1 MTSIRSPTNY
11 TITPLGAN
19 KILIGQYDSVLPY
32 ATAIITLHSDQE
44 CTLTTYETIDKITI
58 VQTQYI
64 IPANSPFEKILPLT
78 YPFFKTTVLNTT
90 DTNQTFLN
98 FEVIYREVAVSQPTS
113 GNNSNVNIF
122 DSSGGIINSE
132 DFSLNVRITN
142 TPLAVT
148 LPNDKLQT
156 EIFDSSGNSIS
167 SENNA
172 LQASLYANNGTTTLI
187 TDPDSNLKVV
197 FSNESIQS
205 NLYSGDGLTPISGI
219 ASGGI
224 NSLAVQVLNDITNPI
239 PTTVIDGVDVNNF
252 PVGFES
258 TVVNSSSNPVVSQM
272 YADFSGTPDKLSGI
286 NFSSQKCLQV
296 YQPVV
301 NSSHNPF
308 YDGVITTIG
317 KPGILFTPCAFG
329 MQKQVS
335 IFGTVSALQDGT
347 TPLNIYIAYS
357 DDSYEWFTS
366 SLGAINIITPGDFSR
381 DFTTAA
387 QYIGIYFD
395 TLATVKIYYNIIA

>member
-1 MTSIRSPTNY
+1 MTESTNNS
-11 TITPLGAN
+11 TFVPLGSER
-19 KILIGQYDSVLPY
+19 IFIGTYDSTVAY
-32 ATAIITLHSDQE
+32 NTAKLSLLSDQACE
-44 CTLTTYETIDKITI
+44 IIVYTSQNKTHTSATQLTT
-58 VQTQYI
+58 VANTQYI
-64 IPANSPFEKILPLT
+64 EYIQLASPYMYCTVRNKGSSAQ
-78 YPFFKTTVLNTT
+78 TVLNFTT
-90 DTNQTFLN
+90 L
-98 FEVIYREVAVSQPTS
+98 YSVSQTQEPSS

-148 LPNDKLQT
+148 LPIDKLQT

-187 TDPDSNLKVV
+187 TDSDSNLKVV

-205 NLYSGDGLTPISGI
+205 NLYSGDGSTPISGLP
-219 ASGGI
+219 SGGGI

-239 PTTVIDGVDVNNF
+239 PTTVSNAVDINNF
-252 PVGFES
+252 PAGFES
-258 TVVNSSSNPVVSQM
+258 TVVNSSSNPVIAQM
-272 YADFSGTPDKLSGI
+272 YADFSGTLESLSGI
-286 NFSSQKCLQV
+286 NFSGRKCLEV

-301 NSSHNPF
+301 NSNHNLF
-308 YDGVITTIG
+308 YDGIIATTGKAGVISAE
-317 KPGILFTPCAFG
+317 CAFG
-329 MQKQVS
+329 MLKQVS
-335 IFGTVSALQDGT
+335 IFGNVSALQDGT

-357 DDSYEWFTS
+357 DDGYEFFTS
-366 SLGAINIITPGDFSR
+366 SLGAINITTAGDFSR
-381 DFTTAA
+381 DFTTGA